1 MAGKSSFSDFPLFR
15 IEQEK
20 VFLRWFLIG
29 EAIFFGFFLIL
40 MISSEEIF
48 RLGILVLKENLILI
62 LINFLLMFLIFF
74 SLLKNLWIWL
84 MKYFL
89 LIFVLLI
96 IGSWFYNTDPQY
108 TKPLLAALPAF
119 LIILANSFYDIKIL
133 LFVALSTI
141 LFWGLLLFYYSKI
154 GALPSVYEIYLI
166 CVFLFMM
173 IGTSFPLVLRTKRI
187 FSELLKTKKE
197 LEESKTILEIKVRAR
212 TKELEELT
220 KKLDEQVRNR
230 TKELQEKVE
239 ELEKFQK
246 LTVGRELK
254 MIELKEENKKLKEKI
269 ESLKKGYEPKP
280 KEKS

>member
-20 VFLRWFLIG
+20 AFLRWFLIG

-62 LINFLLMFLIFF
+62 LINFLLIFLIFF

>member
-20 VFLRWFLIG
+20 AFLRWFLIG

-62 LINFLLMFLIFF
+62 LINFLLMFLIFL

-141 LFWGLLLFYYSKI
+141 LFWGFLLFYYSKI

>member
-1 MAGKSSFSDFPLFR
+1 MAEKSSFKEFPLFGT
-15 IEQEK
+15 EQEK
-20 VFLRWFLIG
+20 AFLRWFLIG
-29 EAIFFGFFLIL
+29 EAIFFGFSLIL
-40 MISSEEIF
+40 MISSEAIF
-48 RLGILVLKENLILI
+48 RLGILVLRENLILI
-62 LINFLLMFLIFF
+62 LINFLLTFLILF
-74 SLLKNLWIWL
+74 SLLKNLLVWL

-89 LIFVLLI
+89 VIFILLI

-133 LFVALSTI
+133 LFVAFSTI

-166 CVFLFMM
+166 CAFLFMM
-173 IGTSFPLVLRTKRI
+173 VGTSFPLILRAKRI
-187 FSELLKTKKE
+187 FNELLKTKKE

-220 KKLDEQVRNR
+220 KKLDEEVRNR
-230 TKELQEKVE
+230 TEELQEKVE

-254 MIELKEENKKLKEKI
+254 MIELKEENKKLKEEI
-269 ESLKKGYEPKP
+269 GSFKKNHEPKS
-280 KEKS
+280 K

>member
-20 VFLRWFLIG
+20 AFLRWFLIG